1 MWDGW
6 GIYSPNHQKWSLE
19 VCCRMAHR
27 TVRCASHV
35 SRPLGFDRWSS
46 DMWGLW
52 AVRCARRCAFNALQS
67 IVASRSSRCSAV
79 TLDSPM
85 NYSGAPLEI
94 PEGEEFSL
102 ECPGAPD
109 SPVRQTRVPFG
120 LSFALL
126 FEPFSWSFYWLIV
139 SLWHL

>member
-52 AVRCARRCAFNALQS
+52 AVRCARRRAFNALQS